1 MHPDLTAAAQLL
13 LEIAGPADEHIE
25 MSRTGP
31 AKYYTVPRS
40 VTLDDCLKHLRGVKT
55 RGAQLRHPEHMAR
68 ALAFDADTNKIYP
81 GWWWMRG
88 AAQQLADA
96 GYQVLL
102 EPSPAGRGGHLWI
115 IFDALVDARA
125 AHRHVCEL
133 APVLADVRE
142 YWPGPA
148 HAVKWNKVRL
158 PGGRYVTPEKSAW
171 CKLYDAQGQLLAS
184 NGLAAARVLLHYQ
197 TPASIVPSLVADDQE
212 QAMPPDAAAQ
222 HSERAERPLTT
233 RMPQR
238 STPAKLQADA
248 PDLQQQKY
256 GEATRFLWFRY
267 SPAQVAA
274 RYNERH
280 TVDDLLDFNRHGMT
294 NAEALGRPERT
305 PSLGST
311 RDRQHWADF
320 GAAAREDDGRPIG
333 GDVLELLVRTSGQS
347 KAQVLRALGREMVA
361 EARAEL
367 ERAAARQVDPPM
379 WVQQIMS
386 EAGWNHYRRL
396 RDEYQHRKPGPSG
409 A

>member
-1 MHPDLTAAAQLL
+1 MANTISSSQKPLPRAT
-13 LEIAGPADEHIE
+13 IARFDKP
-25 MSRTGP
+25 P
-31 AKYYTVPRS
+31 P
-40 VTLDDCLKHLRGVKT
+40 CLKSFSKVF
-55 RGAQLRHPEHMAR
+55 PESHDPFGLHSYSNFLFLPWA
-68 ALAFDADTNKIYP
+68 NP
-81 GWWWMRG
+81 
-88 AAQQLADA
+88 
-96 GYQVLL
+96 
-102 EPSPAGRGGHLWI
+102 

-125 AHRHVCEL
+125 ARRHVCEL

-158 PGGRYVTPEKSAW
+158 PGGRYVTPGKSTW
-171 CKLYDAQGQLLAS
+171 CKLYDANGSRLS
-184 NGLAAARVLLHYQ
+184 DHGLAAARVLLTSQ
-197 TPASIVPSLVADDQE
+197 TPASIVPPLPSDEQEMPQGADDRPTSQ
-212 QAMPPDAAAQ
+212 
-222 HSERAERPLTT
+222 AERSPSQNDV
-233 RMPQR
+233 PQPN
-238 STPAKLQADA
+238 TPAARKEDA
-248 PDLQQQKY
+248 SGPQQQQKY

-267 SPAQVAA
+267 SPAQVADW
-274 RYNERH
+274 YNERH
-280 TVDDLLDFNRHGMT
+280 TVDDLLDFNRYGMT

-396 RDEYQHRKPGPSG
+396 RNEYQRKPREPGPSG